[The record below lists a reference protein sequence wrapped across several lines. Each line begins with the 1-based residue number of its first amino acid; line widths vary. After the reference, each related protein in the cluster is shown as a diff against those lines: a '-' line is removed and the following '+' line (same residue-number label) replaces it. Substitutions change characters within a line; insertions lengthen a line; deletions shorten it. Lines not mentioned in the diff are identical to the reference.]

1 MRVDFNGIV
10 KSTKGL
16 TKNAAV
22 FVSKNK
28 HAFIE
33 GGLAGVLGA
42 VGIDSFMNIKKK
54 TVYIRRKFKNR
65 MLK

>member
-16 TKNAAV
+16 AKNAAV

-42 VGIDSFMNIKKK
+42 VGIDSFMKEKKHK
-54 TVYIRRKFKNR
+54 ATFPFGTFV
-65 MLK
+65 

>member
-16 TKNAAV
+16 AKNAAV

-42 VGIDSFMNIKKK
+42 VGIDSFMKEKKHK
-54 TVYIRRKFKNR
+54 
-65 MLK
+65 